1 MNEMELEDLEYRL
14 ENLRSGANVQNV
26 PVQSNVEDLVERF
39 NQLDGVREA
48 GLELPQREFD
58 MEPYIIRGMSQRD
71 IAETDRR
78 RRTDGLRRR
87 RAAQTLQRSFRNRRD
102 RRSRERVESRSGQDP
117 RAMRLYEQL
126 QESARDG
133 NPDPV
138 LLERLLR
145 MMNREPVRVTTR
157 PLPSVPLA
165 RSIPIRNSPNI
176 LDVPY
181 GMVDG
186 ETDGLLSRMDC
197 PERLQWCQTNRE
209 NRENCNREP
218 VLSRYIR
225 PCREKSRLNKSKRT
239 TRLLIDR
246 FLTWKIAITPDSF
259 NEKPPSYI
267 YSQNLRRR
275 GIEMPMNVLEFV
287 SSMDIPN
294 DVQTMLFDFLT
305 MEGYDEDPMYGETNN
320 TIEFLEQLRGVYEE
334 GSIPWDS
341 AREAENADRLIVD
354 FVNGFRSMLLNNTEY
369 SELEIET
376 FIHKFLSTINLGV

>member
-78 RRTDGLRRR
+78 RRTDGFRRR

-117 RAMRLYEQL
+117 RVMRLYEQL

-197 PERLQWCQTNRE
+197 PSRLQWCQTNRE

-267 YSQNLRRR
+267 YSQNLRRK
-275 GIEMPMNVLEFV
+275 GIDMPTNVLEFV

-320 TIEFLEQLRGVYEE
+320 TMQFLEQLRGAYEE

-369 SELEIET
+369 SEQEIET